1 MTRFLMTNHAVGGV
15 HMKQSQRLNSLT
27 SVVFAELDKIKGQ
40 VIAEGISVI
49 DLGIGSPDRHPA
61 PHVYKALR
69 EAVDDLDNYG
79 YPSSQGTAELRET
92 IAWWYKGRFGVN
104 LDPDKEVLVLMGS
117 QDGLG
122 HIPMACLNPGDI
134 ALIPDPGYPVYSAG
148 VILAGGQV
156 YAMPLKEE
164 NKFLPDLDSIPD
176 EVARKAKM
184 MILNYPNNP
193 VTAVADPQFFQKVV
207 EFAVRYNILVC
218 HDLAYSELA
227 FDGYRPP
234 SFLETPGAREVGV
247 EFHSVSK
254 TYNMAGC
261 RLGFVVGCHEA
272 IEALTR
278 IKSNLDY
285 GVFLPVQKAGV
296 AALCGPQDIIAENIN
311 CYKRRRDLLIDG
323 LAKIGWHIDKPKAT
337 MFVWAK
343 LPSPYAASAQFVQD
357 VLRKTGVAMVPGVA
371 FGRQGEGFVRIALVQ
386 EEGLIIEAVK
396 RIGDKFKFA

>member
-1 MTRFLMTNHAVGGV
+1 MRR
-15 HMKQSQRLNSLT
+15 SQRLDSLK

-40 VIAEGISVI
+40 VVAEGISVI

-61 PHVYKALR
+61 PHVYEALR

-79 YPSSQGTAELRET
+79 YPSSKGTSELREI
-92 IAWWYKGRFGVN
+92 IAWWYKGRFGIT
-104 LDPDKEVLVLMGS
+104 LDPETEVLVLMGS

-122 HIPMACLNPGDI
+122 HIPMACLDPGDI

-148 VILAGGQV
+148 VTLAGGQV
-156 YAMPLKEE
+156 YPMPLKEE
-164 NKFLPDLDSIPD
+164 NNFLPDLDSIPD
-176 EVARKAKM
+176 DVARRAKM

-193 VTAVADPQFFQKVV
+193 VTAVANPEFFRKVV
-207 EFAVRYNILVC
+207 EFAARYNILVC

-234 SFLETPGAREVGV
+234 SFLETPGAREVGI

-261 RLGFVVGCHEA
+261 RLGFVVGCREA

-285 GVFLPVQKAGV
+285 GVFLPIQKAGV
-296 AALCGPQDIIAENIN
+296 AALTGPQDIIAKNVA

-323 LAKIGWHIDKPKAT
+323 LREIGWQIDRPKAT

-343 LPSPYAASAQFVQD
+343 LPMPYSSSEQFVQD

-386 EEGLIIEAVK
+386 EEDLIIEAVK
-396 RIGDKFKFA
+396 RIGENAGFDGGLGIVGPV